1 MEGTYTVKETYA
13 PPGYARDP
21 ETYTIKIVSDETTQ
35 RLLSCSELLGV
46 KMLDHIIVGGETGNM
61 LSFKGIGLLDQ
72 LRPTRSVWE
81 R

>member
-1 MEGTYTVKETYA
+1 
-13 PPGYARDP
+13 
-21 ETYTIKIVSDETTQ
+21 
-35 RLLSCSELLGV
+35 
-46 KMLDHIIVGGETGNM
+46 MLDHIIVGGETGNMLIIVGGETGNM